1 MGLTREMVV
10 MERKAE
16 RDFASLR
23 RDGII
28 APNLKAGTV
37 TITAS
42 HNKNCS
48 HLVSYD
54 QSEFCAFIHGVNNF
68 RYISRVNRMR
78 LMGDR

>member
-1 MGLTREMVV
+1 MGLIREMMVMVV
-10 MERKAE
+10 KEGKTE

-28 APNLKAGTV
+28 GPNLKVGTV

-42 HNKNCS
+42 HNKGCS

-54 QSEFCAFIHGVNNF
+54 RRSFAL
-68 RYISRVNRMR
+68 SST
-78 LMGDR
+78 